1 MEQRKTKYTTSTEAK
16 IMHQIARTIQ
26 IRPRTPEEIA
36 ERCGLTL
43 DGAMRALNHMNAAGV
58 AKIIGYRYAS
68 KKYPMWGIGDGDAAP
83 PRRKPGAAKV
93 KKAKAVRVDSYLPPG
108 KVSPL
113 WKWGM

>member
-1 MEQRKTKYTTSTEAK
+1 
-16 IMHQIARTIQ
+16 MHQIARTIQ

-68 KKYPMWGIGDGDAAP
+68 KKFPMWGIGDGEIAP
-83 PRRKPGAAKV
+83 PRRKPVEV
-93 KKAKAVRVDSYLPPG
+93 KPVVEVFINEKPVVRLG
-108 KVSPL
+108 I
-113 WKWGM
+113 WGL

>member
-26 IRPRTPEEIA
+26 IRPRTPGEIA

-58 AKIIGYRYAS
+58 AKIVSYRYAS
-68 KKYPMWGIGDGDAAP
+68 KKFPMWGIGDGEIAP
-83 PRRKPGAAKV
+83 SRRKPIEA
-93 KKAKAVRVDSYLPPG
+93 KKAKPVRVDSYLPPA

>member
-1 MEQRKTKYTTSTEAK
+1 MEPRKTKYTTSTEAK

-68 KKYPMWGIGDGDAAP
+68 KKFPMWGIGDGETAP
-83 PRRKPGAAKV
+83 PRRKPIEA
-93 KKAKAVRVDSYLPPG
+93 KKAKPVRVDSYLPPA
-108 KVSPL
+108 KLSPL